1 MSAISENWK
10 SHMRGATWKLALY
23 GLLVAGAVSYL
34 CMK

>member
-1 MSAISENWK
+1 MTVLGGHWK
-10 SHMRGATWKLALY
+10 HQLRGATWKLALY

>member
-1 MSAISENWK
+1 MTSGEGNWK
-10 SHMRGATWKLALY
+10 RQLRGATWKLALY

>member
-1 MSAISENWK
+1 MSERPAGVWFQL
-10 SHMRGATWKLALY
+10 RGGAWRVALY